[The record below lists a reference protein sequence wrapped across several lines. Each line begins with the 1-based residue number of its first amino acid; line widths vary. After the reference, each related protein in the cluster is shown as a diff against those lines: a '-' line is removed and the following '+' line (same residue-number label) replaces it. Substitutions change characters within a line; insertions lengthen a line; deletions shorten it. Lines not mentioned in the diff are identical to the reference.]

1 MNVDYFPRGYLLPSE
16 QEDEVIEW
24 RKRIRVPSCTA
35 LKTAVSH
42 LYRLDDFHKD
52 KIGSGFFSDVYKVT
66 HKVTGKIMVL
76 KMNNNHSNRIN
87 MLKEVQLMNKLKHKN
102 ILRFEA
108 ACVHE
113 GQLHALTEYVNGGSL
128 EQLIQRKEEELPW
141 SVRMSLA
148 LDTAKGLA
156 YLHSRGYFHRD
167 LTSKNVLVKKLVSEK
182 GTIMTAVLGDFGLAA
197 KIPSSRTD
205 FRLPQVGSPYWM
217 SPECLRGQFYDEQ
230 ADSFSYGIILCELIG
245 RCDADPDILPR
256 TENFGVDYIAF
267 SEMCPTCPPDFLKLA
282 FSCVIIEASSH
293 TRNFVIH
300 LRKVGHKRSLSEE
313 EVIRRSP
320 SEKARIHVKLSVRC
334 IGKEMSLRDPYYRP
348 SPKTQNPF
356 ATLPKLREGKKIIGS
371 TQDLFSSCFELP
383 SPARV
388 ATPTYYGSTSC
399 LDYIRGGTVSMPP
412 SRSHS
417 LKSLDD
423 HDDNDADYENDLS
436 INIPAPD
443 SSSSPLSRCFDDHL
457 FQGRVQLL
465 RKIYS
470 GGWVTQDDSV
480 VELSEPRYSKM
491 KYSSSGSFP
500 LKRRGSCESGVFSS
514 FGTDDCFLDTTR
526 SVGSS
531 LLTVSDL
538 EEDLRAASLFLSN
551 NGNNKRASSIFT
563 DSTDDDLSSLADE
576 RILDRTFEKDIQDI
590 VEYFEQT
597 CKVVALERRRYPT
610 IRQQSSEIA
619 RLPRSAKIDSLIKR
633 VVEKE
638 SRDRILFRKNPTT
651 TNMRSRL
658 NFDQKGFVKSRMAL
672 FDKPG
677 PPLKNNQIK
686 LKLNTIQG
694 GGGTTSPSGPVKSSQ
709 TSSKSSSSSLNQIPT
724 SPIIIITITDV
735 LCSVVNILF
744 NQFSVLV
751 LRKRLHDGHDINAKL
766 KSGRPKKWTP
776 MRSRKLFKLILRC
789 IFPSFA
795 KEKVVGRPTL
805 SKAIKNEVGASLRAC
820 ERPILIDVLL
830 KNSRER
836 CRKLLNDRKFAPTG
850 FYGHHRAQ
858 NS

>member
-282 FSCVIIEASSH
+282 FSCVIIEASSRPSSRNLVVELEKLLDAQKKPD

-638 SRDRILFRKNPTT
+638 SRDRILFRKTPQQQICEGIVRSKLSLFDPAIKPIR
-651 TNMRSRL
+651 RSRL

-686 LKLNTIQG
+686 LKLNTIQNK

-724 SPIIIITITDV
+724 STHYY
-735 LCSVVNILF
+735 N
-744 NQFSVLV
+744 N
-751 LRKRLHDGHDINAKL
+751 N
-766 KSGRPKKWTP
+766 
-776 MRSRKLFKLILRC
+776 
-789 IFPSFA
+789 
-795 KEKVVGRPTL
+795 
-805 SKAIKNEVGASLRAC
+805 
-820 ERPILIDVLL
+820 
-830 KNSRER
+830 
-836 CRKLLNDRKFAPTG
+836 
-850 FYGHHRAQ
+850 
-858 NS
+858 